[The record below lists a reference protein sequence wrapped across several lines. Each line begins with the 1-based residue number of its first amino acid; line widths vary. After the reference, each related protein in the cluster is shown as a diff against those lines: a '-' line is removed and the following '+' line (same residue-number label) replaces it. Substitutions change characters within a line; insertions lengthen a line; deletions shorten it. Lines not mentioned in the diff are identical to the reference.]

1 MRCERR
7 NSSSGSV
14 KTIATHRIA
23 AAAAA
28 PLVDCKTRMAT
39 TSARRVDMIGGYT
52 NVRPQGLDRPGGSFI
67 EMGPQHPGAR
77 PNPIEGQQQNK
88 PFPAPISTRPQDS
101 TSGAQNLGP
110 AG

>member
-28 PLVDCKTRMAT
+28 PLVDCKTRMAI

-52 NVRPQGLDRPGGSFI
+52 IGRPEPPDRPEGSFI
-67 EMGPQHPGAR
+67 KLVPESTRAR
-77 PNPIEGQQQNK
+77 HNHNQCTDDNK
-88 PFPAPISTRPQDS
+88 PLAPSFSTGPHDS
-101 TSGAQNLGP
+101 TS